1 MINKM
6 STKYSSRLAAGVV
19 VVALALL
26 ATVGLQWCMVMA
38 SHASEHCHGCGTTM
52 DVGEHLAWWQ
62 GQLQS
67 TPASS
72 LDLGLLALLVLVVM
86 AAVPALVVAPL
97 LVDAR
102 FQLQRFR
109 PPGANYLT
117 ELFSAGILNP
127 KVFSAAR

>member
-1 MINKM
+1 MVRRMIAQLVPRYVAIVA
-6 STKYSSRLAAGVV
+6 T
-19 VVALALL
+19 VALILL